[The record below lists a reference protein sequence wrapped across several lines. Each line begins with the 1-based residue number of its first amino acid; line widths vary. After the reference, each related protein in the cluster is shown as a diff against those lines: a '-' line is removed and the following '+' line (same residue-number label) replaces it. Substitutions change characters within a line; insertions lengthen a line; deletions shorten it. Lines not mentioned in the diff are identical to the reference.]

1 MKKLTNGFVRSFN
14 IKISSNVSNI
24 EVCKDEYLAAIIQNP
39 QITEEE
45 IKKLPNSA
53 NIINI
58 MLKEFAH
65 SLYEEYQKVLK
76 ETESQ
81 IQSEA
86 TKYAEYAA

>member
-1 MKKLTNGFVRSFN
+1 MKKISNGFVRSFN

-39 QITEEE
+39 QITEDE
-45 IKKLPNSA
+45 IKNLPNSA
-53 NIINI
+53 NI
-58 MLKEFAH
+58 MLKEFAN

-76 ETESQ
+76 DTESQ

>member
-1 MKKLTNGFVRSFN
+1 MKKITNGFVRSFN
-14 IKISSNVSNI
+14 IKISSNLSNT

-39 QITEEE
+39 QITEDE

-53 NIINI
+53 NI

>member
-1 MKKLTNGFVRSFN
+1 MKKITNGFVRSFN
-14 IKISSNVSNI
+14 IKISSNLSNT
-24 EVCKDEYLAAIIQNP
+24 EVCKDEHLAAIIQNP
-39 QITEEE
+39 QITKEE

-53 NIINI
+53 NI

>member
-1 MKKLTNGFVRSFN
+1 
-14 IKISSNVSNI
+14 
-24 EVCKDEYLAAIIQNP
+24 
-39 QITEEE
+39 
-45 IKKLPNSA
+45 
-53 NIINI
+53 

-81 IQSEA
+81 IQSEV